1 MDILTYGA
9 LLNKVKDNK
18 PTDAQVAQAVD
29 DYLDDH
35 PEATTTVQ
43 DGAITYAKL
52 DSNLKAT
59 IEDIPSTAADVGA
72 IASPSSPATG
82 AFLVWSGSAW
92 IAQTLSTWQGGNY

>member
-9 LLNKVKDNK
+9 LLNKFKDNK

-52 DSNLKAT
+52 DSNLKGSV
-59 IEDIPSTAADVGA
+59 DDVVD
-72 IASPSSPATG
+72 
-82 AFLVWSGSAW
+82 LKRRC
-92 IAQTLSTWQGGNY
+92 